1 MRTIVMEI
9 VFDPFE
15 NRSDRDVRNLLGAA
29 FITSLHQ
36 ADPKPVTE
44 AVNALENEALSEES
58 LQYIQDRCVRYDAV
72 LQDMS
77 LHGPPCDIYA
87 VGAQLWD
94 TRLFFECHE
103 WLEQNYRTT
112 QGVEK
117 KVLQA
122 LIRTAGSFELLA
134 YGKQKAAV
142 SVAVKALAALEAYP
156 LKIPAVF
163 NIHPKKVLLERV
175 VKGDFDL
182 FL

>member
-1 MRTIVMEI
+1 MVIL
-9 VFDPFE
+9 FDPFE
-15 NRSDRDVRNLLGAA
+15 NRPDRDVRNLLGAA
-29 FITSLHQ
+29 FIKSLHQ
-36 ADPKPVTE
+36 ADPKPVT
-44 AVNALENEALSEES
+44 AALNALENDALSEDA
-58 LQYIQDRCVRYDAV
+58 LQYIQDRCARYDAV

-77 LHGPPCDIYA
+77 LHGPTHDMYA
-87 VGAQLWD
+87 VGARLWD

-122 LIRTAGSFELLA
+122 LIRTAGTFELLA

-142 SVAVKALAALEAYP
+142 SVAAKALATLEAYP

-163 NIHPKKVLLERV
+163 NIQPKKDLLEGV

-182 FL
+182 FFI